1 MLSFLHN
8 VLLSQMEPWIS
19 PSHNGAE
26 TTWQKLFI
34 IGTPLIYGYVQDVN
48 FVFNSEKHFLL
59 SHALNIYLLVHSA
72 MSTC

>member
-1 MLSFLHN
+1 MYHYHRWNPGF
-8 VLLSQMEPWIS
+8 P
-19 PSHNGAE
+19 PSHNGVE

-48 FVFNSEKHFLL
+48 FDFNSDKHFLL
-59 SHALNIYLLVHSA
+59 SQALNIYLLVHSV